1 MTADRASLLEARF
14 RVLHLEPQG
23 WTEQFTGSLFPLID
37 WLAENTDREWFERG
51 EHWRIEIA
59 DRSVGEPVGQEIWWK
74 DVREGDELSLLVMD
88 RQEGLVR
95 EQRSVVAVDWPKITL
110 AEGGRVYEI
119 DATAPDSLTSRSL
132 RRMSSVNE

>member
-1 MTADRASLLEARF
+1 MNGSLMEARF

-23 WTEQFTGSLFPLID
+23 WAEQFAGPLFPLID
-37 WLAENTDREWFERG
+37 WLAENTDREWFESG
-51 EHWRIEIA
+51 EHWRIEPA
-59 DRSVGEPVGQEIWWK
+59 DRSVGEAVGQEIWWK
-74 DVREGDELSLLVMD
+74 DVREGDEISLLVMD

-95 EQRSVVAVDWPKITL
+95 ERRSVVAVDWPKVTL

-132 RRMSSVNE
+132 LRIEQRQ